1 MNKAQ
6 RVMRSALVL
15 IAIFLTMPSLANAS
29 DWQQIGYGTLSG
41 TRFDVYVDPKSV
53 LRVGDKVRFWQG
65 HVFYIDQTLP
75 SGTNYMRVSIERE
88 GNCAENTGKS
98 LQAIF
103 YGRNGS
109 MVYNYTADDSH
120 KQSSP
125 DSIDVKAVQF
135 ACAYSKSSTEGIS
148 R

>member
-1 MNKAQ
+1 MKKIQNL
-6 RVMRSALVL
+6 VRSALIL
-15 IAIFLTMPSLANAS
+15 IAIFFIMPSLANAS
-29 DWQQIGYGTLSG
+29 DWQQIGYGTLNG

-75 SGTNYMRVSIERE
+75 SGVRYMRVSIERE
-88 GNCAENTGKS
+88 GNCAENTGRS

-103 YGRNGS
+103 YGRDGS

-120 KQSSP
+120 KQASP
-125 DSIDVKAVQF
+125 GSIDVKAVQF